1 MQFEQV
7 LAAEMRRR
15 RAMAEQMANEE
26 QILREARIWQQQAA
40 AQGRRPAPRAE
51 AIDFAVG
58 PALPVSTVETAR
70 ALTRPGAHPHPGVPA
85 EPCRRKCCLAATC
98 WRRWRATKGVRTR
111 RAFAPVCRALHTCA
125 LCVS

>member
-58 PALPVSTVETAR
+58 PYSTSSEHCRDRAGLDAAR
-70 ALTRPGAHPHPGVPA
+70 RSPA
-85 EPCRRKCCLAATC
+85 SRRSC
-98 WRRWRATKGVRTR
+98 
-111 RAFAPVCRALHTCA
+111 
-125 LCVS
+125 